1 MSRKRIVIDFDAP
14 VPPGGPTSAGVHA
27 NRAKKSRRWR
37 KVLGVLLV
45 LVMIAAGGVVIGGY
59 LLWRHYR
66 ATPAYSLSLMIDA
79 AQRGDVAEFQKRLDD
94 EAIAKNMVATVSQK
108 ASVRY
113 GFALND
119 KTKQQIDSS
128 MPAIL
133 QELKPAINAE
143 VTKQIQAFAAQSKP
157 RPFILLVLAVPSL
170 MTITTEGDAAK
181 ASAKLSDRQFEIA
194 LQRSDDGWKVTD
206 FKDDA
211 LVQRVVDQAM
221 TKLPAIGQFDS
232 LWPMVKPNKRSSRG
246 K

>member
-1 MSRKRIVIDFDAP
+1 MSRKRIVIDFGAP
-14 VPPGGPTSAGVHA
+14 VPPGGPTSAGVQA

-157 RPFILLVLAVPSL
+157 RPFILLVLAVTSL
-170 MTITTEGDAAK
+170 RRLMRALGAKHWKMLHRLAYVAA
-181 ASAKLSDRQFEIA
+181 ALAAYHQAAARKLFPVQVLWIFVPLALLEIA
-194 LQRSDDGWKVTD
+194 RIVIRIREASEKQSV
-206 FKDDA
+206 
-211 LVQRVVDQAM
+211 
-221 TKLPAIGQFDS
+221 
-232 LWPMVKPNKRSSRG
+232 
-246 K
+246 